1 MLLCSD
7 LTPGLVVKL
16 VLQLYT
22 YIINRGVFYI
32 YKVKTDIVASLFL
45 SKWIYELVY
54 DGGRT

>member
-22 YIINRGVFYI
+22 YIIGVYFIFIRLKQTLWHHY
-32 YKVKTDIVASLFL
+32 FCQNGF
-45 SKWIYELVY
+45 ELVY